1 MRPFLRQL
9 PAALCVS
16 TLAVTAAAAQNSGN
30 FHPGDVNQSVPPP
43 VSQKAQLP
51 PLDLTD
57 DQRAQVKHV
66 LMTQNTEVTFQLKTT
81 KPAKSFDPTV
91 GAQDPEGAEGAF
103 AAAATDL

>member
-1 MRPFLRQL
+1 MGGVLI
-9 PAALCVS
+9 AWSHA
-16 TLAVTAAAAQNSGN
+16 TLLAPIAGCAVRVHACRDAQNSGN

-57 DQRAQVKHV
+57 DQRAQIKHV

-91 GAQDPEGAEGAF
+91 GAKIPNG
-103 AAAATDL
+103 

>member
-16 TLAVTAAAAQNSGN
+16 TLAVTAAAAQSSGN
-30 FHPGDVNQSVPPP
+30 SRPGDVIQTVPPP
-43 VSQKAQLP
+43 VSQKPQLP

-57 DQRAQVKHV
+57 GQRAQVKHV